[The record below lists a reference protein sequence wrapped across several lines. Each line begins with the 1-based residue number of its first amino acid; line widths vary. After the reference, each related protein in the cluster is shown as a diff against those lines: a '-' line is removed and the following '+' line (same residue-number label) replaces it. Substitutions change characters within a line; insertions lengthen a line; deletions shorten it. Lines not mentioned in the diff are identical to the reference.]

1 MLFVVKHVIAKMHSN
16 YFELMRVQFSNM
28 LKYFKRITQAAF
40 FICLMSIGMPSLAAT
55 YYFSSSDGDD
65 SRTAVQAQSQ
75 NTPWKS
81 IEKLNAIFTSLQ
93 PGDRILFKKGDVFYG
108 EIIPS
113 KSGGLTNPIFFGSY
127 GNGAKP
133 EITGLQRFQNWSLKG
148 QNIYETTLTE
158 LNSVLNVV
166 LVDNEIQAMGRF
178 PNDNN
183 TNKGYV
189 TMDAANAGS
198 VSSSQLQSP
207 TNFTGGEIVIRK
219 NNWIIDRHL
228 ITSHSGNSVNYD
240 TQGSWHTPRVGF
252 GFFIQNHPGTL
263 DKNGEWYFDKQSKKI
278 LLYYDKGNPN
288 TGNIRVSTLGRVITI
303 QNGIGNLTF
312 SDLRITGANTNLV
325 TITNSSKI
333 KFENCEM
340 EFAGEFIFR
349 NSGTKEVII
358 DNSKISNS
366 LNVGITLNWSDS
378 GFRLTNSSINN
389 VFQFPGMGRN
399 GDSQSQGI
407 FMSESSSD
415 VIIESNSFTN
425 IGYHAINFNGNQ
437 ILVKNNYINT
447 FCNFKDD
454 GAAIYTYAG
463 RSNTEFSNRKVQN
476 NIIIN
481 GVGAPEGTKPYGPA
495 DFPYVEGIYTD
506 DNSSNVEIS
515 GNTIAHV
522 KSSGIFIH
530 NSRNISVLNN
540 NVYNVGYSLK
550 IVDDNFGNAIRNI
563 TVRDNNFLQKSND
576 QIHVFASSTQNDLD
590 QIGVFDNNIYAR
602 PTNDYLTFL
611 TSTPAGRV
619 NLDLLEWQ
627 QKYNRDLN
635 SKKSP
640 LRFPKGKITAV
651 KSDNKISNGDYNGN
665 NANTA
670 CWTPNSNCNVQIVDN
685 SPLDGRAMRVTMSSP
700 GFLTITIGG
709 IEKNKKYHLKF
720 SGISNKKAF
729 LNSYLRENQ
738 APWERYSNLN
748 GIELSA
754 GRSEIDLIFT
764 ATETKNN
771 AALLF
776 QTFDENIIYHID
788 NMVLEE
794 VEVEE
799 IDPESFFLFDYNKT
813 NSNQNIP
820 LPGSFVNLRGQ
831 IFNNTAPVQA
841 YGSVLMLRNDGN
853 FEPPAQ
859 EVKVIITEPSNLQK
873 FEETENIKIG
883 VSIEKDNSTVI
894 EKIEIYKNGELLE
907 TLKEDP
913 YVFTYEKPTIGN
925 HVLLAKAYDSKNS
938 VFESEPVNITVEKS
952 QSTPTILITSPKPGE
967 NFIEGENIN
976 IETNV
981 SGTESNIKFV
991 EFFYSNTL
999 IGTVSQSP
1007 FNLVWSNIP
1016 TGNHQLTVKVF
1027 DTQGGFS
1034 VSDPINITVS
1044 KLQVPSVK
1052 ITSPANNSTFESNK
1066 TIIVKFEASSP
1077 NGSINKIELFK
1088 NSALIGTADGNP
1100 NNVTFSL
1107 DNLQVGK
1114 FNLVAKAYDNAGG
1127 SAVSE
1132 VIEVVIVEPNI
1143 APKISITTPT
1153 NGDVFP
1159 EGTDI
1164 QIEVDTEDADGE
1176 IEKVEFYNGATL
1188 IETSTSSPFN
1198 GVFLKAAPGI
1208 YNLTAKAFDNG
1219 GSSTISD
1226 PVKITVNPTNEIPQI
1241 ELITPVNNQEF
1252 DSDSN
1257 IMFTVMFAG
1266 NADKVSKVEYYQ
1278 NNQLIGSSNVSP
1290 FTFEWKNVTEGEYIV
1305 KAVAK
1310 GGAPELSK
1318 VSEEVKIIV
1327 RPKSNPIFRIISPTL
1342 NAIIQ
1347 TGTDLE
1353 IQVEIPTSEKKIK
1366 AVEYYRGNQ
1375 ILGSNTTLPYSYV
1388 WKNISK
1394 GEYNLVARLVYEDN
1408 SVILSNVV
1416 KIFVEDQKEPTVSL
1430 KYNILEPKN
1439 ESEIPGIVF
1448 EVFFEDLKH
1457 AIVKVEYFVNGSP
1470 IGSVEKEPFS
1480 LIWENMENG
1489 IYTIEAIV
1497 TDESGFTF
1505 NSEKIQIEIKASEKE
1520 EIDFNYTIGPN
1531 PTTDYL
1537 SLFFQNLKEELELEI
1552 MIVSMSGTTNEIF
1565 SVSTTNSNLT
1575 IDVSFLRNGSY
1586 ILYLNNRK
1594 GYISSRKFIKK

>member
-1 MLFVVKHVIAKMHSN
+1 
-16 YFELMRVQFSNM
+16 M
-28 LKYFKRITQAAF
+28 LKYFNRIKQAAF
-40 FICLMSIGMPSLAAT
+40 FICLMSIGTSSLAAT

-65 SRTAVQAQSQ
+65 SRTAVQAQNQ

-81 IEKLNAIFTSLQ
+81 IEKLNAIFPSLQ
-93 PGDRILFKKGDVFYG
+93 PGDRVLFKKGDVFYG
-108 EIIPS
+108 EIIPT
-113 KSGGLTNPIFFGSY
+113 KSGGLANPIFFGSY
-127 GNGAKP
+127 GNGSKP

-148 QNIYETTLTE
+148 QNIYETTLPE
-158 LNSVLNVV
+158 LNSALNVV
-166 LVDNEIQAMGRF
+166 LVDSEIKAMGRF
-178 PNDNN
+178 PNEDN

-189 TMDAANAGS
+189 TMETASSGS
-198 VSSSQLQSP
+198 VSSSQLQAP
-207 TNFTGGEIVIRK
+207 TDFSGAEVVIRK

-240 TQGSWHTPRVGF
+240 PQGSWHTPRVGF

-263 DKNGEWYFDKQSKKI
+263 DKNGEWYYDKQSKKI
-278 LLYYDKGNPN
+278 LLYYDKGNPSS
-288 TGNIRVSTLGRVITI
+288 GNIQVSTLGRVITI
-303 QNGIGNLTF
+303 QNGVSNLTF

-325 TITNSSKI
+325 SITNSSKI
-333 KFENCEM
+333 KFENCEL

-349 NSGTKEVII
+349 NSGSKEVVI
-358 DNSKISNS
+358 DNSKLSNS

-425 IGYHAINFNGNQ
+425 IGYHVINFNGNQ

-463 RSNTEFSNRKVQN
+463 KSNTEFSNRKVQN

-481 GVGAPEGTKPYGPA
+481 GIGAREGTKPFGPA
-495 DFPYVEGIYTD
+495 DLPYVEGIYTD

-530 NSRNISVLNN
+530 NSRNINVINN

-563 TVRDNNFLQKSND
+563 TVRDNNFLQKSNE
-576 QIHVFASSTQNDLD
+576 QVHVFASSTKNDLD

-619 NLDLLEWQ
+619 SLDLNEWQ

-640 LRFPKGKITAV
+640 LPFPKGKITAV
-651 KSDNKISNGDYNGN
+651 KSDNKISNGNYNGN
-665 NANTA
+665 NTNTG
-670 CWTPNSNCNVQIVDN
+670 CWTANNNCNIQIVEN
-685 SPLDGRAMRVTMSSP
+685 SPLDGRAMKVTMSSP
-700 GFLTITIGG
+700 GFLTVTFGG
-709 IEKNKKYHLKF
+709 IEKNKKYNLKF
-720 SGISNKKAF
+720 SAISNKKAF
-729 LNSYLRENQ
+729 LNTYLRENQ
-738 APWERYSNLN
+738 APWERYSNLKSV
-748 GIELSA
+748 ELSTV
-754 GRSEIDLIFT
+754 RSEVDLIFT

-788 NMVLEE
+788 NIILEE
-794 VEVEE
+794 VEVDE
-799 IDPESFFLFDYNKT
+799 IDPESFFLFDYNRT

-831 IFNNTAPVQA
+831 IFNNTAPVPA

-853 FEPPAQ
+853 FETPAQ
-859 EVKVIITEPSNLQK
+859 EVKVRITEPSNLQK
-873 FEETENIKIG
+873 FVEPDKINIG
-883 VSIEKDNSTVI
+883 VSVEKDNSTVI
-894 EKIEIYKNGELLE
+894 DKVEIYMNGELLE
-907 TLKEDP
+907 TLNQDP
-913 YVFTYEKPTIGN
+913 YVYIYEKPVIGN
-925 HVLLAKAYDSKNS
+925 HVLLAKAFDSKNS
-938 VFESEPVNITVEKS
+938 VFESEPVNIIIEKN
-952 QSTPTILITSPKPGE
+952 QSAPTILITSPKPGD
-967 NFIEGENIN
+967 NFIEGDQIN
-976 IETNV
+976 IETNI
-981 SGTESNIKFV
+981 SGTESDIKFV
-991 EFFYSNTL
+991 EFFYGNTL
-999 IGTVSQSP
+999 IGTVSKSP
-1007 FNLVWSNIP
+1007 FKLVWSNIP
-1016 TGNHQLTVKVF
+1016 LGNHQLTVKVF

-1066 TIIVKFEASSP
+1066 NIIVKFEASSP
-1077 NGSINKIELFK
+1077 NGTINKIELYK
-1088 NSALIGTADGNP
+1088 NSDLIGTADGNP
-1100 NNVTFSL
+1100 NNITFSL
-1107 DNLQVGK
+1107 DNLPIGK
-1114 FNLVAKAYDNAGG
+1114 YNLVAKVYDNKGA
-1127 SAVSE
+1127 SAVSDAVE
-1132 VIEVVIVEPNI
+1132 VIIIEPNI
-1143 APKISITTPT
+1143 APKISITTPK
-1153 NGDVFP
+1153 NGDEFP
-1159 EGTDI
+1159 EWTDI
-1164 QIEVDTEDADGE
+1164 RIEVDAEDPDGE
-1176 IEKVEFYNGATL
+1176 IEKVEFYHGETL

-1198 GVFLKAAPGI
+1198 VVFLKAPPGI
-1208 YNLTAKAFDNG
+1208 YNLTAKAFDNK

-1226 PVKITVNPTNEIPQI
+1226 PIKITVNSQNEIPQI
-1241 ELITPVNNQEF
+1241 ELVTPVNNQEF
-1252 DSDSN
+1252 DAESN
-1257 IMFTVMFAG
+1257 IMFTVMFSG
-1266 NADKVSKVEYYQ
+1266 NAENVSKVEFYQ
-1278 NNQLIGSSNVSP
+1278 NNQLIGTSNVSP
-1290 FTFEWKNVTEGEYIV
+1290 FTFEWKNVSEGEYIV

-1310 GGAPELSK
+1310 GGTPEVSK
-1318 VSEEVKIIV
+1318 ASEEVKILV
-1327 RPKSNPIFRIISPTL
+1327 KPKSNKVFRIISPTF
-1342 NAIIQ
+1342 NSIIPA
-1347 TGTDLE
+1347 GTDLE

-1408 SVILSNVV
+1408 SVLLSNVV
-1416 KIFVEDQKEPTVSL
+1416 KIIVEEPKEPTISL
-1430 KYNILEPKN
+1430 NHYFQEPINGN
-1439 ESEIPGIVF
+1439 EIISVVLDASF
-1448 EVFFEDLKH
+1448 QDLIH
-1457 AIVKVEYFVNGSP
+1457 PIVKVEYFANGKS

-1480 LIWENMENG
+1480 LIWENMQSG
-1489 IYTIEAIV
+1489 IYTIEAIA

-1505 NSEKIQIEIKASEKE
+1505 NSEKIQLEIKAGEKE
-1520 EIDFNYTIGPN
+1520 EIDFTYTIGPN

-1537 SLFFQNLKEELELEI
+1537 SLFFQDLKEEMELEI
-1552 MIVSMSGTTNEIF
+1552 MIISMSGTTNEIF
-1565 SVSTTNSNLT
+1565 SVSTVNSNLT
-1575 IDVSFLRNGSY
+1575 LDVSFLRNGSY
-1586 ILYLNNRK
+1586 ILYINNGK